1 MRDVAQAGR
10 VVSFILFDVA
20 NSARGDIVSMVTATL
35 RFTRVS
41 VRRRRNEVK
50 RRNDSID
57 KQTNTLQN
65 AAGHVCALFLVA
77 PAVNFVVVNFY
88 RLMGRARAGFIF
100 QAQHAIKTERKV
112 ADERRRRA

>member
-1 MRDVAQAGR
+1 MTLRRTRATPEPFEIDPRRKMRDVAQAGR

-50 RRNDSID
+50 S
-57 KQTNTLQN
+57 
-65 AAGHVCALFLVA
+65 
-77 PAVNFVVVNFY
+77 
-88 RLMGRARAGFIF
+88 RLDR
-100 QAQHAIKTERKV
+100 
-112 ADERRRRA
+112 